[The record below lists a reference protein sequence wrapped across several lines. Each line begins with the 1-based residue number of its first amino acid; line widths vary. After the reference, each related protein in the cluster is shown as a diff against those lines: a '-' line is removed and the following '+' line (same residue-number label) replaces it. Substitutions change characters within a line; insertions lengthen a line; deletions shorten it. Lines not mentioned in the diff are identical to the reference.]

1 MGSSEWRYQL
11 LGRLEAPGALRVYST
26 EDLIALI
33 REVRPSAAL
42 VTARTAVEGLVAAN
56 ALTKVSKGVFL
67 NRRCIPATELGE
79 VAQVI
84 RKGAFVSLESVLGEC
99 GFLNNPPAIV
109 TAVLSLTATHRPN
122 VGEVRTSGGQVFR
135 FHALP
140 ARYFPQSREENRHML
155 QPGRHYPIF
164 RPEAAALHWLHLA
177 NSVRSKKLRP
187 PQDIDFSVLD
197 TELLK
202 DLAWKWELSSSL
214 AAWMDDVK
222 RTGDTSEP
230 AALEANAR
238 TPEDT
243 LSRREQSALARARL
257 LARRPN

>member
-1 MGSSEWRYQL
+1 VSASEWRYQL

-26 EDLIALI
+26 EELIALI
-33 REVRPSAAL
+33 RDVRPSAAL
-42 VTARTAVEGLVAAN
+42 ITARAAVEGLVAAN

-67 NRRCIPATELGE
+67 NRRCTPPTELGE

-109 TAVLSLTATHRPN
+109 TAVLPLTATHRPN

-140 ARYFPQSREENRHML
+140 ARYFPQSREENRQMM
-155 QPGRHYPIF
+155 QPGRHYQIF

-177 NSVRSKKLRP
+177 KSVRSKKLQP
-187 PQDIDFSVLD
+187 PQDIDFSVLNLD
-197 TELLK
+197 LLK
-202 DLAWKWELSSSL
+202 ELAWKWELSSSL
-214 AAWMDDVK
+214 AAWMDDIEG
-222 RTGDTSEP
+222 RGDTSEP
-230 AALEANAR
+230 APPEASVR
-238 TPEDT
+238 TPEDV
-243 LSRREQSALARARL
+243 LLRREQSSSARARL
-257 LARRPN
+257 LARRSN